1 VNAGPGVEALR
12 RDHKVDAFECG
23 QPELDRF
30 LVRYAFQAQQAN
42 ASRTYVGL
50 SNDTV
55 VGYHTLVVGEVVHEQ
70 APERPKKGL
79 ARYPIPL
86 MVLARLAVHREWQGR
101 GIGAGLLRD
110 AMDRTVHA
118 AEIAGIRALAVH
130 AKNEAAASF
139 YARFGFLPS
148 PVDPRH
154 MYLLLKDIV
163 RMRRP

>member
-1 VNAGPGVEALR
+1 
-12 RDHKVDAFECG
+12 
-23 QPELDRF
+23 
-30 LVRYAFQAQQAN
+30 
-42 ASRTYVGL
+42 VGL

-55 VGYHTLVVGEVVHEQ
+55 VGYHTLVVGEVLHEQ
-70 APERPKKGL
+70 APDRLKKGL

-86 MVLARLAVHREWQGR
+86 MVIARLAVHREWQGR

-163 RMRRP
+163 RMRSP